1 MTAHST
7 IRDASLGEEC
17 SGATDLFAALRSAYR
32 EVDQRLAELAE
43 ASTGPRP
50 DMAALVNAR
59 FRMSHARHAKRQLVQ
74 KACELL
80 LPRATAEEL
89 QSILCVRREN
99 ADYFHASTEH
109 VRHWTPDALQRN
121 WAGFCDESRKMR
133 SKMKH
138 LSALEQRLLLP
149 MLARHQR
156 TAPPPK

>member
-7 IRDASLGEEC
+7 IRREASLGDEC
-17 SGATDLFAALRSAYR
+17 SNATALLGALQSAYR

-50 DMAALVNAR
+50 DMHAVVNAR

-80 LPRATAEEL
+80 LPNATAEEL
-89 QSILCVRREN
+89 QSILGIRRAS

-109 VRHWTPDALQRN
+109 VRHWTPDALQRD
-121 WAGFCDESRKMR
+121 WARFCEESRTMR

-156 TAPPPK
+156 TGGA

>member
-7 IRDASLGEEC
+7 VSRETSPGDES
-17 SGATDLFAALRSAYR
+17 SSATALFAALRSAYR
-32 EVDQRLAELAE
+32 EVDQRLAELE
-43 ASTGPRP
+43 KASTGPKP
-50 DMAALVNAR
+50 DMAALVTAR

-80 LPRATAEEL
+80 LPHATVEEL

-99 ADYFHASTEH
+99 ADYFRASTEH
-109 VRHWTPDALQRN
+109 VRHWTPDALQRD
-121 WAGFCDESRKMR
+121 WARFCEESRKMR
-133 SKMKH
+133 LRMKH

-156 TAPPPK
+156 IGGA